1 MASMIIGLITVLF
14 VVAGVV
20 FILSGPEEEAK
31 FFEELVDF

>member
-1 MASMIIGLITVLF
+1 MTSLILGLITVLF
-14 VVAGVV
+14 VPVGVI